1 MDSIWFV
8 SIKMIWQNI
17 TGRIGAICEGF
28 AQIDFTKVGKVKPCF
43 HCAIATP
50 AIVNR
55 NPIYE
60 NAIRSLNL
68 IATHTHVWTLVNNGQ
83 RVIDTHFVFPLLQL
97 DAKEA

>member
-1 MDSIWFV
+1 M
-8 SIKMIWQNI
+8 KAL
-17 TGRIGAICEGF
+17 T
-28 AQIDFTKVGKVKPCF
+28 QIDFTKVGKVKPCF
-43 HCAIATP
+43 HYAVFASTS
-50 AIVNR
+50 VNR
-55 NPIYE
+55 NPIYG